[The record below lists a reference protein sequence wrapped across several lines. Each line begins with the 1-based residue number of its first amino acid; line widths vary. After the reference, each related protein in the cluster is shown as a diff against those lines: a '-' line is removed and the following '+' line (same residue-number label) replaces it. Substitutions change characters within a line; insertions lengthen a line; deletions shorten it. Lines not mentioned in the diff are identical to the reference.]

1 MDPLS
6 DVLSLLK
13 PRTYVTGGLR
23 AGGEWSIGLPSYEGI
38 KCYAVV
44 AGECWLSVEGV
55 EQPARLGAGDCL
67 LLPHGRPFVLA
78 SDLALP
84 TVDAR
89 TILSVVGRRYNGVL
103 PINTGKDFF
112 LLGSHFSLEGDANF
126 LLDVLP
132 PVVKLEDDGSRESI
146 RWAVE
151 RMLREMRDFQPGG
164 TLVAQQVAYTLLV
177 EALRLHVSAGAQHAS
192 NGSPKRTGWL
202 FALAD
207 TRIRTALSGM
217 HEAPAHHWTLEELA
231 HSAGMS
237 RTAFAQTF
245 RKTVGEPPMAYLTR
259 WRMTLA
265 ANRLRDRR
273 EPISSVA
280 PSLGYQSESA
290 FSAAFKRQWGSSP
303 RQYLRARGPQLSAS
317 VNEQ

>member
-13 PRTYVTGGLR
+13 PRTYVTGGLS
-23 AGGEWSIGLPSYEGI
+23 AGGHWSISLPAHPGI

-55 EQPARLGAGDCL
+55 EQPVQLHAGNCL

-84 TVDAR
+84 SVDAR
-89 TILSVVGRRYNGVL
+89 TIISSVERYRGVL
-103 PINTGKDFF
+103 KISQGEDF
-112 LLGSHFSLEGDANF
+112 LVLGSHFALEGDARF

-132 PVVKLEDDGSRESI
+132 PIVMLGDKTHQESL

-151 RMLREMRDFQPGG
+151 RMLREMRDYQPGG
-164 TLVAQQVAYTLLV
+164 TLVAQQIAYTLLV
-177 EALRLHVSAGAQHAS
+177 EALRLHIPEKG
-192 NGSPKRTGWL
+192 TGWF

-207 TRIRTALSGM
+207 KRMRVALSSI
-217 HEAPAHHWTLEELA
+217 HQSPAHPWTLEELA
-231 HSAGMS
+231 HVAGMS

-245 RKTVGEPPMAYLTR
+245 KRTVGESPMAYITR

-265 ANRLRDRR
+265 ANRIQ
-273 EPISSVA
+273 EKQPISLVA

-303 RQYLRARGPQLSAS
+303 RQYLRSHPQLSAT
-317 VNEQ
+317 VRD

>member
-13 PRTYVTGGLR
+13 PRTYVTGGLS
-23 AGGEWSIGLPSYEGI
+23 AGGPWSLHLPAHPGI

-55 EQPARLGAGDCL
+55 EQPLQLRAGNCL

-78 SDLALP
+78 SDLALSP
-84 TVDAR
+84 VDAR
-89 TILSVVGRRYNGVL
+89 TIISSTERYNGVL
-103 PINTGKDFF
+103 QVSPGEDFF
-112 LLGSHFSLEGDANF
+112 LLGSHFALEGDARF

-132 PVVKLEDDGSRESI
+132 PIVMLGDKAHQESL

-151 RMLREMRDFQPGG
+151 RVLREMRDFQPGG
-164 TLVAQQVAYTLLV
+164 TLVAQQIAYTLLV
-177 EALRLHVSAGAQHAS
+177 EALRLHMTEQG
-192 NGSPKRTGWL
+192 TGWL

-207 TRIRTALSGM
+207 KRMRVALSYI
-217 HEAPAHHWTLEELA
+217 HQSPARAWTLEELA
-231 HSAGMS
+231 RSAGMS

-245 RKTVGEPPMAYLTR
+245 KRTVGESPMAYITR

-265 ANRLRDRR
+265 ANLIQDKH

-290 FSAAFKRQWGSSP
+290 SAQHSSGSGGPLPDNTFAAIELRSAP
-303 RQYLRARGPQLSAS
+303 RPAISLIDNMRF
-317 VNEQ
+317 